1 MSRTKKDMPFRVT
14 GVWTHKYHVSPRGH
28 AKFAKMCRRIVRRRQ
43 KLDLKR
49 CGEPMPDYP
58 QAHEYF
64 D

>member
-1 MSRTKKDMPFRVT
+1 MT
-14 GVWTHKYHVSPRGH
+14 GVWSHKYHVSPKGH